1 MQAEFFVSQI
11 YNVGGTGIILH
22 GEVSSGQV
30 LEGAIGMTFNGKK
43 FTVVRIERQGE
54 QVAAANKK
62 DKVNLFIKNIQFSDL
77 RIGETLYL
85 M

>member
-11 YNVGGTGIILH
+11 YNLGGTGIILH
-22 GEVSSGQV
+22 GEISSGQV
-30 LEGAIGMTFNGKK
+30 AEGSIGMTFSGKK

-54 QVAAANKK
+54 RVLTANKK
-62 DKVNLFIKNIQFSDL
+62 DKVNIFIKNIEFSDL